1 MRVDEYLLDHLCEL
15 ARLSL
20 EGPER
25 TQILQDL
32 ERIVNFVEKVGEL
45 PLEGV
50 EPMLFVGEPAA
61 HLRDDEPQT
70 PSVSPLYAQNAPHH
84 DGLYWRVPKFGVK
97 DT

>member
-1 MRVDEYLLDHLCEL
+1 MKVDDKLLDDLCDL

-25 TQILQDL
+25 TQLLQDL
-32 ERIVNFVEKVGEL
+32 ERILSFVEKINEL

-50 EPMLFVGEPAA
+50 EPMLFVGEPAG
-61 HLRDDEPQT
+61 HLREDEPE
-70 PSVSPLYAQNAPHH
+70 PPLVSPLYAQNAPQH
-84 DGLYWRVPKFGVK
+84 DGMYWRVPKFGVK

>member
-1 MRVDEYLLDHLCEL
+1 MKVDEALLDHLCDL

-25 TQILQDL
+25 TQLLQDL
-32 ERIVNFVEKVGEL
+32 ERILTFVEKINEL

-50 EPMLFVGEPAA
+50 EPMLFVGEPAG
-61 HLRDDEPQT
+61 HLREDVPQT
-70 PSVSPLYAQNAPHH
+70 PPPSPRYAQNAPHH
-84 DGLYWRVPKFGVK
+84 DDLYWRVPKFGVK

>member
-1 MRVDEYLLDHLCEL
+1 
-15 ARLSL
+15 
-20 EGPER
+20 
-25 TQILQDL
+25 
-32 ERIVNFVEKVGEL
+32 
-45 PLEGV
+45 LEGV